1 MFLCH
6 CTIFKCNFIT
16 ILLGAMTK
24 FDIHPKIQITMKNL
38 NTIARSLLLASVLT
52 ISLNLFSSCDG
63 CSRSSG
69 TNNEGT
75 ETGNS
80 TNGDTRGSEK
90 SGENEGSG
98 STEGTNS
105 SSGTK
110 SDR

>member
-1 MFLCH
+1 
-6 CTIFKCNFIT
+6 
-16 ILLGAMTK
+16 
-24 FDIHPKIQITMKNL
+24 MKNL
-38 NTIARSLLLASVLT
+38 KSTLRSILIVAVLFGGM
-52 ISLNLFSSCDG
+52 NLFSSCDG

-80 TNGDTRGSEK
+80 ANGESRGSEQPADN
-90 SGENEGSG
+90 ENSG

>member
-1 MFLCH
+1 
-6 CTIFKCNFIT
+6 
-16 ILLGAMTK
+16 
-24 FDIHPKIQITMKNL
+24 MKNL
-38 NTIARSLLLASVLT
+38 RIVVRSLFIATLFT
-52 ISLNLFSSCDG
+52 GGMNLFSSCDG

-80 TNGDTRGSEK
+80 SNGETRGTEK
-90 SGENEGSG
+90 PADNEGSG

-105 SSGTK
+105 GSGSS

>member
-1 MFLCH
+1 
-6 CTIFKCNFIT
+6 
-16 ILLGAMTK
+16 
-24 FDIHPKIQITMKNL
+24 MKNL
-38 NTIARSLLLASVLT
+38 NTIMRSVLLV
-52 ISLNLFSSCDG
+52 SVLMGGLNLFSSCDG

-80 TNGDTRGSEK
+80 TNGDTRGTEK
-90 SGENEGSG
+90 SGENEDSG

-105 SSGTK
+105 GSGTS